1 MMNQGPSLERPPSFV
16 ESVGITGS
24 ALPGPLAFAPED
36 LSDRALVLCWHTF
49 LGAPDINTD
58 LSLAKFGAQLDTI
71 RALGYRFVTID
82 RVLAGDISGRMNVAV
97 TIDDGHRTV
106 PRAIEKVL
114 VPRGIVPTLFVY
126 PAVLGTTDFSM
137 SDTVLA
143 QLVASGVPV
152 GAHGYHHLYVNE
164 ALFKSQPAEFMKE
177 IYKSKARAEGLSGHF
192 VLVYAYPYGSYSPR
206 TESEVEKAGF
216 SAAFAVKPGFVYANP
231 GLNDTFALPRL
242 VVTHDNWADILQ
254 FLKRNAELPGAR

>member
-1 MMNQGPSLERPPSFV
+1 MNQGPSLERPLSFV
-16 ESVGITGS
+16 ESVGINGIAPS
-24 ALPGPLAFAPED
+24 GRQGFAPSD
-36 LSDRALVLCWHTF
+36 LSDRVLVLCWHTF

-71 RALGYRFVTID
+71 KALGYRFITID
-82 RVLAGDISGRMNVAV
+82 RVLAGDISGRMNIAV

-106 PRAIEKVL
+106 PRAIERVL

-143 QLVASGVPV
+143 QLVATGIPV

-164 ALFKSQPAEFMKE
+164 ALFRSQPEVFMKE
-177 IYKSKARAEGLSGHF
+177 IYKSKARAEGLSGRF

-206 TESEVEKAGF
+206 TEDEVEKAGF
-216 SAAFAVKPGFVYANP
+216 AAAFAVKPGFVYANP

-254 FLKRNAELPGAR
+254 LLQRNAALP